1 LFGSWNVDFRLLP
14 AIHRLDKLTSGLVI
28 LAKSSEIATR
38 YMAQAYHKE
47 YLARVLG
54 EFPLGN
60 EDADGEIIVDQ
71 PIACIDRSRGV
82 HAVRAEG
89 GKDAQ
94 TAFRRLSFNGH
105 TSVVRCRPR
114 TGRTHQIRVH
124 LQWLGFPIAN
134 DRSYGGHSFV
144 SNTCTNTV
152 GEHALM
158 TLPFEPPCTDDA
170 ASELVSPL
178 QTRTLQNF
186 RSRIV
191 ESARVSVPALP
202 AAAASSAPESA
213 SEAAGAETPFPACL
227 PHIASIRRRDSS
239 FDSLCG
245 TCIHG
250 AGWTDACRYPAAIW
264 LHASRYACAEIGA
277 DFSVPDPAWAR
288 DEFDSRAAMS
298 ERVAS
303 VSAGMGDADD
313 E

>member
-1 LFGSWNVDFRLLP
+1 MYLIFDGVLST

-28 LAKSSEIATR
+28 LARSSEIATR

-60 EDADGEIIVDQ
+60 EDADGEIVVDQ

-82 HAVRAEG
+82 HAVRVDG

-94 TAFRRLSFNGH
+94 TAFRRISFDGH

-152 GEHALM
+152 GELALM
-158 TLPFEPPCTDDA
+158 TLPFEPPCTGNA
-170 ASELVSPL
+170 ASDEQVASL
-178 QTRTLQNF
+178 QMHTLQNF
-186 RSRIV
+186 RSRID
-191 ESARVSVPALP
+191 ESARVSLPALL
-202 AAAASSAPESA
+202 AAASSSAPETV
-213 SEAAGAETPFPACL
+213 SEAAGVEIPFPACL
-227 PHIASIRRRDSS
+227 PDIASMRRRDSS
-239 FDSLCG
+239 FDSLCA
-245 TCIHG
+245 TCLHG

-264 LHASRYACAEIGA
+264 LHASRYACAEIGV

-303 VSAGMGDADD
+303 VSVGVGDADD

>member
-1 LFGSWNVDFRLLP
+1 
-14 AIHRLDKLTSGLVI
+14 
-28 LAKSSEIATR
+28 
-38 YMAQAYHKE
+38 MAHSYNKE

-60 EDADGEIIVDQ
+60 EDADGEILVDQ
-71 PIACIDRSRGV
+71 PIACIERSRGV

-94 TAFRRLSFNGH
+94 TAFRRISYNGH

-144 SNTCTNTV
+144 SNTCTNTF

-158 TLPFEPPCTDDA
+158 AAPFEPPCPNDA
-170 ASELVSPL
+170 AIAQLAPL
-178 QTRTLQNF
+178 QARTLQNF
-186 RSRIV
+186 RSSSD
-191 ESARVSVPALP
+191 ESARVSLPALQAAAP
-202 AAAASSAPESA
+202 SLASALATEAAAAEI
-213 SEAAGAETPFPACL
+213 PFPASL
-227 PHIASIRRRDSS
+227 PDIAPMRRRDSS
-239 FDSLCG
+239 FDPLCG
-245 TCIHG
+245 ACIEG
-250 AGWTDACRYPAAIW
+250 TGWTDACRYPAAIW

-277 DFSVPDPAWAR
+277 DFSVPDPSWAS
-288 DEFDSRAAMS
+288 DEFDSRAALS

-303 VSAGMGDADD
+303 VSDGVGDASD